1 MGIMVNA
8 KILSGYLKPIKI
20 LIIFKNFFLY
30 KFKLKAFKEHK
41 LADVFLQPGD
51 CDLTADVDFLFLKH
65 IAGKSNSKSY
75 IFLYFY
81 SKIYF
86 IFTF

>member
-1 MGIMVNA
+1 M
-8 KILSGYLKPIKI
+8 
-20 LIIFKNFFLY
+20 
-30 KFKLKAFKEHK
+30 KAFKEHK
-41 LADVFLQPGD
+41 LSDVFLQPGD

-65 IAGKSNSKSY
+65 IAEKSNSKSN

-86 IFTF
+86 SANFSELLRTSKSRGFFATNANLI

>member
-1 MGIMVNA
+1 
-8 KILSGYLKPIKI
+8 
-20 LIIFKNFFLY
+20 
-30 KFKLKAFKEHK
+30 LKAFKEHK

-65 IAGKSNSKSY
+65 IAEKSNSKSH

-81 SKIYF
+81 SKI
-86 IFTF
+86 